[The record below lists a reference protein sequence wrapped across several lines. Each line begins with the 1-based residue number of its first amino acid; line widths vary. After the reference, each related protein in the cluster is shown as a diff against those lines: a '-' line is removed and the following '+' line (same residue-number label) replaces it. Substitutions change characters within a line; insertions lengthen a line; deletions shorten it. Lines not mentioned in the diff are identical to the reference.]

1 MKNFQTSCEVPNP
14 LLEYN
19 LSLNDFDFV
28 LYHLY
33 RSNPTYKNYY
43 NRIRKFRHM
52 RECILDNSAYEFS
65 INGQE
70 FDLDEFILSISELKP
85 DKIIA
90 PDSLGDLQKTIEDL
104 QEFFEL
110 CVLRDPLEI
119 KGSSGGQNYKDHIM
133 PVAQGN
139 SSGQLIE
146 SLYEYAYQ
154 GYPNVCIPFHNPAFL
169 EDPLDTDSLDFF
181 YYTSSSWDSDRYSNG
196 KKTKKG
202 RLDDKYAL
210 GRVKFIKDNI
220 EFLIDHFD
228 RIHLLGSHNPI
239 EKKILRRSIGPR
251 LPAPTELTDPLL
263 ITMDTGYPVKCGIAG
278 LVLGS
283 ETEKPDLILDDFIGA
298 ELDSKTKNLIIQNIY
313 KFRTY

>member
-1 MKNFQTSCEVPNP
+1 MKNFQTSCEVPNS

-43 NRIRKFRHM
+43 NRIRKFRHI

-70 FDLDEFILSISELKP
+70 FDLDEFMLSISELKP

-119 KGSSGGQNYKDHIM
+119 RGSSGGQNYKDHIM

-146 SLYEYAYQ
+146 SLYEYAYG
-154 GYPNVCIPFHNPAFL
+154 GYSNVCIPFHNPAFL
-169 EDPLDTDSLDFF
+169 EDSLTTVPLDIF
-181 YYTSSSWDSDRYSNG
+181 YYV

-202 RLDDKYAL
+202 CLDDKYAL
-210 GRVKFIKDNI
+210 GRARFIKDNI
-220 EFLIDHFD
+220 EFLEDYFD
-228 RIHLLGSHNPI
+228 RIHLLGSHNPA
-239 EKKILRRSIGPR
+239 EKKILRSSIGPL
-251 LPAPTELTDPLL
+251 LPEPSELTDPLL

-278 LVLGS
+278 IELGS
-283 ETEKPDLILDDFIGA
+283 ETEKPELILDDFIET
-298 ELDSKTKNLIIQNIY
+298 ELDSETKNLIIQNIY

>member
-1 MKNFQTSCEVPNP
+1 MKNFQTSCEVPNC

-43 NRIRKFRHM
+43 NRIRKFRYM

-65 INGQE
+65 VSGQE
-70 FDLDEFILSISELKP
+70 FDLDEFMLSISELRP

-90 PDSLGDLQKTIEDL
+90 PDSLSDLQKTLKSL

-133 PVAQGN
+133 PVAQGT

-146 SLYEYAYQ
+146 SLYEYADQ
-154 GYPNVCIPFHNPAFL
+154 GYSNVCIPFHNQAFL
-169 EDPLDTDSLDFF
+169 DDYSPEDSPDILFT
-181 YYTSSSWDSDRYSNG
+181 YTE
-196 KKTKKG
+196 KTKKG
-202 RLDDKYAL
+202 RLDDMYAL
-210 GRVKFIKDNI
+210 GRVLFIRENI
-220 EFLIDHFD
+220 DFLMDHFD

-239 EKKILRRSIGPR
+239 EKKILRRTISPH
-251 LPAPTELTDPLL
+251 LPEPTEFTDPLL

-278 LVLGS
+278 LELGT
-283 ETEKPDLILDDFIGA
+283 ENEKPELILDDFIEK
-298 ELDSKTKNLIIQNIY
+298 ELDSKTKKLILQNIS
-313 KFRTY
+313 KFRAY